1 MAARAASERKVAV
14 DATLIGH
21 PEKVAMATWGPVQEK
36 LAVGA
41 SSVGGLV
48 ANLSYELFAM
58 AEARYP
64 CNFVTDA
71 AALSLLRLQHSNGTW
86 SITDCRPP
94 LGMSDIKWAA
104 LVSRSLL
111 AYLPAGLT
119 AERDR
124 AIAAARSYL
133 MKTPARTTQ
142 DAAFRV
148 LGLVWTGAPS
158 TAIHEA
164 RSNLLALQREDGGWG
179 QLTTMASDAYAT
191 DQALFALKSGGVTPS
206 DQAYRRG
213 VGHLL
218 RTQLPDGSW
227 FVESRAVAFQPYRET
242 GFPHGRSQFIS
253 AAATSWAV
261 LALAP
266 ALDTPKQTAAIR

>member
-64 CNFVTDA
+64 RNFVTDA

-124 AIAAARSYL
+124 AIAAVRSYL
-133 MKTPARTTQ
+133 MKTQPALRRTPHSVFSDSCGPALRPPRSMKPGPICSLFNART
-142 DAAFRV
+142 A
-148 LGLVWTGAPS
+148 
-158 TAIHEA
+158 
-164 RSNLLALQREDGGWG
+164 
-179 QLTTMASDAYAT
+179 
-191 DQALFALKSGGVTPS
+191 
-206 DQAYRRG
+206 
-213 VGHLL
+213 VG
-218 RTQLPDGSW
+218 DS
-227 FVESRAVAFQPYRET
+227 
-242 GFPHGRSQFIS
+242 
-253 AAATSWAV
+253 
-261 LALAP
+261 
-266 ALDTPKQTAAIR
+266 